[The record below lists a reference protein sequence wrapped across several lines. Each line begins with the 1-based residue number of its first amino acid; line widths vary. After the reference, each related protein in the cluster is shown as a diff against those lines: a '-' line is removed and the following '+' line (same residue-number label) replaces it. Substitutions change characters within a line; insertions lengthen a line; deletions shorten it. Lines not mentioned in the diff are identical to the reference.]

1 MPLSSQAVILLPRQ
15 RERWAWGRGALAV
28 LLAALGH
35 GALLALLLLASAL
48 DLEQPPRPKPA
59 SRPVVLRGLSPEAW
73 QQNRGEEKA
82 NPRDDKARAER
93 ARKPDPKPDK
103 KPQPTPPG
111 QVVAT
116 APGNQKVPEKSD
128 YLAESNNTVD
138 KQTRAREQTP
148 FYRNAMPQRTAPKPT
163 QGEGEGDKA
172 QLAGN
177 DGTALDDR
185 PLKDTALAQKPMLE
199 LPKAEA
205 KTEIALKSNALG
217 PGADVKN
224 RTEEEAIAGNSDR
237 FKLQPGTAGATG
249 EASPGH
255 LGKPGVANM
264 LPSAAVLERIIGAAP
279 NDHLRDVEE
288 GEGTF
293 LNTKEWKFASFFN
306 RVKQTVSQHWN
317 PNAALSLRD
326 PTGNIYSGR
335 DRYTL
340 LNVTLNDRGQLK
352 QVYVEKSSGV
362 DFLDLE
368 AVKSFERSQ
377 PFLNP
382 PPGLIDGDAQVR
394 FSFGFFLDMGGGPRM
409 RLFRSA
415 N

>member
-1 MPLSSQAVILLPRQ
+1 MLLPRQ
-15 RERWAWGRGALAV
+15 RERWAWRRGALAM
-28 LLAALGH
+28 LLALCGH
-35 GALLALLLLASAL
+35 GLLLALLIFVSAL
-48 DLEQPPRPKPA
+48 AFDDKPHKPV

-73 QQNRGEEKA
+73 QQNRGDLKA
-82 NPRDDKARAER
+82 PQRDDKARTAAAKET
-93 ARKPDPKPDK
+93 K
-103 KPQPTPPG
+103 KPEVKKPEVVPQG

-128 YLAESNNTVD
+128 YVAESNNTVD

-148 FYRNAMPQRTAPKPT
+148 FYRNAMPQRTAQKPT
-163 QGEGEGDKA
+163 QGEGDGDKA
-172 QLAGN
+172 QMAGN
-177 DGTALDDR
+177 DGKALDDR
-185 PLKDTALAQKPMLE
+185 PLKDTALPQKAMLE
-199 LPKAEA
+199 IPKAEA
-205 KTEIALKSNALG
+205 KTEIALKSNDVG
-217 PGADVKN
+217 PGANVKN
-224 RTEEEAIAGNSDR
+224 RAEEEAIAGNSDR
-237 FKLQPGTAGATG
+237 LKVQPGAAGATG
-249 EASPGH
+249 EASQGH
-255 LGKPGVANM
+255 LGQPGVANM

-293 LNTKEWKFASFFN
+293 LNTKEWKYASFFN

-317 PNAALSLRD
+317 PNAELRLRD

-368 AVKSFERSQ
+368 AIKSFERSQ

-382 PPGLIDGDAQVR
+382 PPGLIDSDAQVR

-409 RLFRSA
+409 RLFRST